1 MCINYYLTLNKR
13 FYVCH
18 QVSEYSEL
26 IDHNIVAYTATVRI
40 SDFVVFQETQKT
52 GIVKQRISCNS

>member
-26 IDHNIVAYTATVRI
+26 ISNTTEKL
-40 SDFVVFQETQKT
+40 SFVVQVCDPVTM
-52 GIVKQRISCNS
+52 I